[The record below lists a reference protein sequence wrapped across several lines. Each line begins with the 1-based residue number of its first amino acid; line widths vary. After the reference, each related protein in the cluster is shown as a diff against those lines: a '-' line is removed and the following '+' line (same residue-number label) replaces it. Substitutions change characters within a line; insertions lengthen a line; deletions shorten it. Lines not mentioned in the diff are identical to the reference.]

1 MVKYD
6 IIDNGNGTLCLDLA
20 VPGFSKEDLEIATRE
35 GIIEVKSITRPPSGY
50 TYRARGIA
58 TEVNETISL
67 NRELRAE
74 SALCDLGILRILLV
88 PAPALE
94 LKATIKIC

>member
-20 VPGFSKEDLEIATRE
+20 VPGFTKEDLEITTRE
-35 GIIEVKSITRPPSGY
+35 GIIEVKSTTRPPSGY
-50 TYRARGIA
+50 TYKARGIA

-67 NRELRAE
+67 NRDLKVE
-74 SALCDLGILRILLV
+74 SAICDLGILRILLV
-88 PAPALE
+88 PALE